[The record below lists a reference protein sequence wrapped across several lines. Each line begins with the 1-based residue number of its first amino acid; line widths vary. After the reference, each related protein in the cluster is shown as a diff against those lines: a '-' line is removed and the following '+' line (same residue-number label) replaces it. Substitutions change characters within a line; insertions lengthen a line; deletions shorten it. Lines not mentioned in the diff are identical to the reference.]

1 MKRPVEGV
9 QAGTNSNTW
18 GKNRWRRSVIETY
31 TYNGG
36 DIRAVRPVVEVW
48 VTSDIQPSVLGEVLA
63 GQRGWGTNEHDRG

>member
-1 MKRPVEGV
+1 
-9 QAGTNSNTW
+9 
-18 GKNRWRRSVIETY
+18 VIETY